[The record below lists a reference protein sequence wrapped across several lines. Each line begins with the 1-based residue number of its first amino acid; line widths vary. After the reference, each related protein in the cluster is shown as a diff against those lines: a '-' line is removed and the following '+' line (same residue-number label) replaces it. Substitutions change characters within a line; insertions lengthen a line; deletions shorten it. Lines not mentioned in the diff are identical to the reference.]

1 MTTPLDA
8 TKLTPIPGIEV
19 RVGVPNMLS
28 GVMTQDR
35 VARVL
40 KLDSFSEFYHCS
52 FKEKAEII
60 FKVALVGLAA
70 LGIGYVVSIMNPLAV
85 WAVPL
90 SLILAMGLS
99 FDLLTQS
106 KKEAALKKVKA
117 LESIES
123 PEKIVYYG
131 TRLADGKKLY
141 ESKKEPGKVFTLED
155 LKLKDQKKA

>member
-28 GVMTQDR
+28 SVMTQER
-35 VARVL
+35 VSRVL
-40 KLDSFSEFYHCS
+40 KLDSFSEFYYCS
-52 FKEKAEII
+52 LKEKAEII

-70 LGIGYVVSIMNPLAV
+70 LGIGYVVSMMNPLAV

-106 KKEAALKKVKA
+106 KRDAAIKKTKA
-117 LESIES
+117 LESMES
-123 PEKIVYYG
+123 PKEIVFYG
-131 TRLADGKKLY
+131 RRLQDGERLY
-141 ESKKEPGKVFTLED
+141 QSKKEHGKVFTLKD
-155 LKLKDQKKA
+155 LQKA